1 MVAFSFRIPA
11 HPLCRIRDG
20 VRVGVRDRVVV
31 LETVGIRNRVRVRIL
46 HFGQSCFL
54 LVS

>member
-1 MVAFSFRIPA
+1 M
-11 HPLCRIRDG
+11 CMIRDGVG

-31 LETVGIRNRVRVRIL
+31 WERVGIRNGVRVRIL